1 VSTSIG
7 CYTAVFCA
15 YSVRSGGKS
24 SIVAGGLGWDGVAGR
39 FVAVRRLGV
48 DVVEL
53 TSCAVA
59 LGELPCMGPVESRK
73 WRRPNHPHPSSKSTC
88 FQLLT
93 CMA

>member
-1 VSTSIG
+1 MG
-7 CYTAVFCA
+7 CYAAGLCA

-73 WRRPNHPHPSSKSTC
+73 WRRPNRPDHQRAHACNS
-88 FQLLT
+88 
-93 CMA
+93 